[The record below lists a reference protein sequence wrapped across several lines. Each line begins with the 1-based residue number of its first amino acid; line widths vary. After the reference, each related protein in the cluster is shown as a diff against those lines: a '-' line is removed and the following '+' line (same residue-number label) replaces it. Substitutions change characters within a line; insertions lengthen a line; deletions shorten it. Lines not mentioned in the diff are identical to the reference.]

1 MTPTPNMHVADRT
14 ASASADIEAG
24 SEIVMTFQI
33 PDIEDPLYGKASGLQ
48 GEFPLFTPYGYV
60 LRF

>member
-1 MTPTPNMHVADRT
+1 MHVADRT